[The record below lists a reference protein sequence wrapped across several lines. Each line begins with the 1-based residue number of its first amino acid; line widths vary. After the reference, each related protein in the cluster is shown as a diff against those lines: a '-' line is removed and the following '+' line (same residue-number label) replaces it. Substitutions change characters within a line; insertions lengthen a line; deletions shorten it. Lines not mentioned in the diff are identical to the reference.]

1 MQTFL
6 QYLLSRKPDESG
18 LARGFGFDTFFQAA
32 GPFVVI
38 LEASLL
44 VLCGFLIAGF
54 FHRRGPV
61 LHRVYVLFA
70 AVPLTWGVGIFTWRM
85 LEIIDLL
92 GRHKAGVSGVAEL
105 PPFSQALAEITAVLL
120 TSAVLTGIFLALSPL
135 LKPRSTPASGTG
147 AGSHATS

>member
-6 QYLLSRKPDESG
+6 EYLTRKPDQSG
-18 LARGFGFDTFFQAA
+18 IAGGFGFHTFFQAA

-38 LEASLL
+38 LEAALL

-54 FHRRGPV
+54 FHRRGAV
-61 LHRVYVLFA
+61 LHRVYIWFS
-70 AVPLTWGVGIFTWRM
+70 AVPLVWGIGIFTWRM

-105 PPFSQALAEITAVLL
+105 PPLSQSLVEITAVLL

-135 LKPRSTPASGTG
+135 LRPRPDQASGTG
-147 AGSHATS
+147 AGSHVPT